1 LSQSSTLDDI
11 RNALNDLPTLAPNLV
26 TNVTVTSQPGDSDL
40 VYLVTFSSDLGD
52 VPLLQSDAPTLVNVT
67 EIAAGSTSRS
77 TIQLLIEDVPSSL
90 INLDASIANVSVY
103 DL

>member
-1 LSQSSTLDDI
+1 M
-11 RNALNDLPTLAPNLV
+11 
-26 TNVTVTSQPGDSDL
+26 TSQQGDSDL
-40 VYLVTFSSDLGD
+40 VYLVTFSSDLGNVEYFFLFFFFEND
-52 VPLLQSDAPTLVNVT
+52 QNNALIIGDAPLIQPDANTSASFINVT
-67 EIAAGSTSRS
+67 EITAGSTSRS

>member
-1 LSQSSTLDDI
+1 MDDI

>member
-1 LSQSSTLDDI
+1 MSQSSTLDDI